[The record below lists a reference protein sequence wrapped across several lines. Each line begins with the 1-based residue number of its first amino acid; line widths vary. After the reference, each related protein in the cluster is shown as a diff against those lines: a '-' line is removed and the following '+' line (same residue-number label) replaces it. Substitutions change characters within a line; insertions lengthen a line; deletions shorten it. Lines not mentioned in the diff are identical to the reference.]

1 MDLSGVGVWS
11 HHLRYGDPAQ
21 SAEAA
26 AELDELGF
34 TALWIPDVGGPVL
47 DSVDHLLES
56 TKNTVIATG
65 ILNLWMHEPSDIAAG
80 YASLTK
86 THGER
91 FLLGIG
97 CSHAPLVD
105 AKEPGRFR
113 KPLAATRSFLDALD
127 AADQPVP
134 VENRVLAAL
143 GPKMLEL
150 SATRTRGAH
159 PYLGTPDHTRQAR
172 EVLGDR
178 PLLLPEQTAVLTE
191 DRDEARAIGTD
202 WLRTYLTL
210 PNYANNLL
218 RSGFTED
225 DLSSVSDRVFDAI
238 IAWGDEET
246 VLRRVKEHRAA
257 GANHVCVQVLTAD
270 PQEFPREEWR
280 RLAAALT

>member
-1 MDLSGVGVWS
+1 MDLSGVGVWGS
-11 HHLRYGDPAQ
+11 QLRYGNPVEA
-21 SAEAA
+21 AEAA
-26 AELDELGF
+26 AELEELGF

-47 DSVDHLLES
+47 DSVDHLLSS
-56 TKNTVIATG
+56 TKQVVIATG
-65 ILNLWMHEPSDIAAG
+65 ILNLWMHEAPDVAAG

-86 THGER
+86 TYGER

-127 AADQPVP
+127 AAEQPVP

-159 PYLGTPDHTRQAR
+159 PYLGTPDHTGQAR
-172 EVLGDR
+172 EVLGNG
-178 PLLLPEQTAVLTE
+178 PLLLPEQTVILTE
-191 DRDEARAIGTD
+191 DRSEARAVGTD
-202 WLRTYLTL
+202 WLRAYLAL

-218 RSGFTED
+218 RSGFTQD
-225 DLSSVSDRVFDAI
+225 DLDSVSDRVFDAI
-238 IAWGDEET
+238 VAWGDEEA
-246 VLRRVKEHRAA
+246 VQRRVNEHRAA
-257 GANHVCVQVLTAD
+257 GADHVCVQVLTAD
-270 PQEFPREEWR
+270 LREFPREQWR